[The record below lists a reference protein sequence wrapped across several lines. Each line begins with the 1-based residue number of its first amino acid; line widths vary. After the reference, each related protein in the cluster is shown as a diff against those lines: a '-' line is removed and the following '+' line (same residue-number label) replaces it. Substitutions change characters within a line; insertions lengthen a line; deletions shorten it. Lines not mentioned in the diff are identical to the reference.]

1 MIKQELIATERD
13 DAVSQSVCTQSD
25 SDVLKQDLVNRIGS
39 HKFEMWFG
47 QTAKLDAN
55 GTTLVVT
62 SSNQFVADWIEGHFL
77 NDLKATARNVL
88 GQNATVEQKI
98 DSQIFSSDSEL
109 ADTKHNIKSANKGT
123 PQPTAQLATR
133 HNSARASRGPAR
145 KRLEDFVV
153 GPSNELAYC
162 AAKRIAEER
171 SVPQVSPLFIHGEC
185 GVGKTHL
192 LQGSAIRF
200 ASRKGPSSFR
210 YVTAEQFTN
219 EYITAVRTNKLDRFR
234 KSMRSLDL
242 LAIDDVHFLSNKTA
256 TQNEFLYTLDAMNL
270 AGSRVV
276 MASDE
281 HPHQMRFNTALISR
295 FVAGMVVEIQQPDR
309 QTRLELTKRLA
320 ASRGM
325 TLTDAASQAI
335 VSRCISSVR
344 EIQGAINKLAAIRT
358 LRESQGDSNEIGT
371 LLIEQ
376 LFSDSAWRPS
386 TPLRLSTVIEVI
398 CERLGVN
405 RADLL
410 GSGRHQRVVLARGL
424 VAHLGRSMT
433 TLSYP
438 EIAHELGRRH
448 HSTVHTAA
456 KRVLSQLKGQKRID
470 LTSVGLQAK
479 TTLAELVDEL
489 KQQIIR
495 SASKA

>member
-1 MIKQELIATERD
+1 MIKQEFIATEREE
-13 DAVSQSVCTQSD
+13 AVPQSVCTQTD
-25 SDVLKQDLVNRIGS
+25 SSFLKQNLVNRIGS
-39 HKFEMWFG
+39 HKYEMWFG
-47 QTAKLDAN
+47 QTAKLSAN

-62 SSNQFVADWIEGHFL
+62 ASNQFAADWIEGHFL
-77 NDLKATARNVL
+77 NDLQATACEVFDEH
-88 GQNATVEQKI
+88 AIVDIKV
-98 DSQIFSSDSEL
+98 DSQIFRSDSEL
-109 ADTKHNIKSANKGT
+109 AASKHNIKTVGKDI
-123 PQPTAQLATR
+123 PQPAAHVTDR
-133 HNSARASRGPAR
+133 HSTARASRGPAR

-171 SVPQVSPLFIHGEC
+171 SVSQVSPLFIHGDC

-192 LQGSAIRF
+192 LQGSSVRF
-200 ASRKGPSSFR
+200 ANRKGPGSFR

-219 EYITAVRTNKLDRFR
+219 EYITAVRKNNLDRFR

-256 TQNEFLYTLDAMNL
+256 TQNEFLYTLDAINL

-281 HPHQMRFNTALISR
+281 HPRQMRFNEALISR

-309 QTRLELTKRLA
+309 QSRLELTRSLA

-325 TLTDAASQAI
+325 TLTEAATEVI
-335 VSRCISSVR
+335 VSHCISSVR
-344 EIQGAINKLAAIRT
+344 EIQGAINKLAALRT
-358 LRESQGDSNEIGT
+358 LRETSGDPNEIGT

-376 LFSDSAWRPS
+376 LFSDSAWRPK
-386 TPLRLSTVIEVI
+386 TPLRLATVIEVI
-398 CERLGVN
+398 CDRLGVN

-456 KRVLSQLKGQKRID
+456 QRISSQLKGLKTID
-470 LTSVGLQAK
+470 LTAAGLQTK
-479 TTLAELVDEL
+479 ITLAELVDEL
-489 KQQIIR
+489 KQQVIR
-495 SASKA
+495 TASKA